1 MTLDEAIQHCHEVAK
16 ENRKAALEYARAY
29 AWDAAH
35 GCRECANEHEQLADW
50 LAELKQRRED
60 ANRQPKTVRH
70 GRWILC
76 KDQYNV
82 DNDNGNYAY
91 YCSCC
96 KHQDVHAE
104 SAKVS
109 FCWNCGAD
117 MREVGEDAGT
127 D

>member
-1 MTLDEAIQHCHEVAK
+1 MPEMIDKEVTLLLLNTAIKQFGENWLQDKMTKNGLLIAK
-16 ENRKAALEYARAY
+16 
-29 AWDAAH
+29 
-35 GCRECANEHEQLADW
+35 QIVS
-50 LAELKQRRED
+50 KQPTIE
-60 ANRQPKTVRH
+60 PEVRH

-109 FCWNCGAD
+109 FCWNCGARMD
-117 MREVGEDAGT
+117 GGADNG
-127 D
+127 

>member
-1 MTLDEAIQHCHEVAK
+1 MRLIDADAIMEKVCGNCQGYDCK
-16 ENRKAALEYARAY
+16 P
-29 AWDAAH
+29 DATDTVY
-35 GCRECANEHEQLADW
+35 GCE
-50 LAELKQRRED
+50 LAEIINQMPTIE
-60 ANRQPKTVRH
+60 PEVRH

-76 KDQYNV
+76 EDQYNV

-109 FCWNCGAD
+109 FCWNCGALMD
-117 MREVGEDAGT
+117 GGAENG
-127 D
+127 